1 MKKIWLGIGLMLT
14 LGLGLFLWFTQNSV
28 KDTTR
33 KMPIEVS
40 EYLKANYS
48 SEIATFGAIGSEGHW
63 SRDLKGNALTLD
75 EVRDNYGEDWAEKF
89 HNFLRDF
96 ITYSNDFVDVNHK
109 LHQADYYNTLAGM
122 YQSKNF
128 PLSYIVRNK
137 EQSGGRERFT
147 MVSESSTGL
156 VCREGFDFYIPG
168 DIDEGEDYFTENTFI
183 DHVTYYGVT
192 CDNEVKFEELLNV

>member
-14 LGLGLFLWFTQNSV
+14 LGLGLFLWLTQNSV

-63 SRDLKGNALTLD
+63 SRDLKGDALTLD

-96 ITYSNDFVDVNHK
+96 ITYSNDFIDVNHK
-109 LHQADYYNTLAGM
+109 LHQADYYNTLVGM
-122 YQSKNF
+122 YQSRNF

-156 VCREGFDFYIPG
+156 VCRESFDFYIPG